1 MWYDGVVDTFC
12 ISSAILGSEKHI
24 IVSGDGFFTT
34 SKDPKEVWF
43 LDGTLD
49 PNKPLCLDSILRLN
63 GTDISIKPPDRW
75 HKPMTLLTS
84 GSLDVR
90 IPWSQVMPSLPY
102 KHFVKTLIKSIVDV
116 IQSLPK
122 DYYIS
127 SWGPGGRFLSS
138 LKAAKVDA
146 NLFKEACDSV
156 DRDSGALETFKPG
169 PGGYLPV
176 VEYDR
181 FATRTGRLK
190 VSSGPN
196 ILTLKK
202 EHRKLL
208 KSNFPG
214 GYICSIDFSALEA
227 RIILA
232 ETGKEF
238 DGPDLY
244 AKIARELFGGT
255 IDRDVVKGAVI
266 SELYG
271 SSKHTL
277 GLRLGISGSKL
288 DEFVGTIREYFETQH
303 LKKRLK
309 EEYSLTSKIKNK
321 YGRPLELPEPQD
333 HLLVNTF
340 AQSTGVDV
348 SLLGFKNVVE
358 QLGTDGI
365 RPLFVLHDALIL
377 DVREDRIKDVEGIKS
392 TIVPGYSSKFPLKFE
407 TI

>member
-1 MWYDGVVDTFC
+1 MDSFC
-12 ISSAILGSEKHI
+12 ISSTILGSEKHI
-24 IVSGDGFFTT
+24 VVSSDGYTTT
-34 SKDPKEVWF
+34 SKDPKDVWF
-43 LDGTLD
+43 LNGVID
-49 PNKPLCLDSILRLN
+49 PNKPLCLDSALRLAGIVIQVN
-63 GTDISIKPPDRW
+63 PPERW
-75 HKPMTLLTS
+75 YKPMQFLTS
-84 GSLDVR
+84 GSIEVK
-90 IPWSQVMPSLPY
+90 IPWPQVMPSAPY
-102 KHFVKTLIKSIVDV
+102 KQFVKSLIKSISDT
-116 IQSLPK
+116 IDKLPK
-122 DYYIS
+122 DYYVS

-138 LKAAKVDA
+138 LKAAKVDM
-146 NLFKEACDSV
+146 NLYKEACDSV

-169 PGGYLPV
+169 PGGFLTPIT
-176 VEYDR
+176 YDR

-255 IDRDVVKGAVI
+255 IDRDIVKGAVI

>member
-1 MWYDGVVDTFC
+1 M
-12 ISSAILGSEKHI
+12 S
-24 IVSGDGFFTT
+24 
-34 SKDPKEVWF
+34 
-43 LDGTLD
+43 
-49 PNKPLCLDSILRLN
+49 
-63 GTDISIKPPDRW
+63 
-75 HKPMTLLTS
+75 LLTS

-90 IPWSQVMPSLPY
+90 IPWSQVMPSVPY
-102 KHFVKTLIKSIVDV
+102 KQFVKTLIKTITDV

-122 DYYIS
+122 DYYVTA
-127 SWGPGGRFLSS
+127 WGPGGRFLST

-169 PGGYLPV
+169 PGGYLPP

-202 EHRKLL
+202 EHKKLL

-214 GYICSIDFSALEA
+214 GSICSIDFSALEA

-232 ETGKEF
+232 ETGRSF

-244 AKIARELFGGT
+244 AKIAQDLFGGS

-288 DEFVGTIREYFETQH
+288 DEFVGAIKDYFQTQH

-309 EEYSLTSKIKNK
+309 DEYAKTQRVRNR

-333 HLLVNTF
+333 HLLVNTY

-348 SLLGFKNVVE
+348 SLLGFKNVVDK
-358 QLGTDGI
+358 LGTDGI

-377 DVREDRIKDVEGIKS
+377 DVREDRLRDVES
-392 TIVPGYSSKFPLKFE
+392 VEAVDVPSYSSKFPLKFE
-407 TI
+407 IIQ

>member
-1 MWYDGVVDTFC
+1 MDSFC
-12 ISSAILGSEKHI
+12 ISSRILGSEKHI
-24 IVSGDGFFTT
+24 IVSDDGFSTT
-34 SKDPKEVWF
+34 MKDPKDVW
-43 LDGTLD
+43 LLNGIMD
-49 PNKPLCLDSILRLN
+49 PNKPLCLDSAVRLS
-63 GTDISIKPPDRW
+63 GIELCITPPERW
-75 HKPMTLLTS
+75 FKPMQFLTS
-84 GSLDVR
+84 GSVDVT
-90 IPWSQVMPSLPY
+90 IPWSQVIPTEPY
-102 KHFVKTLIKSIVDV
+102 KRFVKTLVKSITD
-116 IQSLPK
+116 IIDTLPK
-122 DYYIS
+122 EYYVS

-146 NLFKEACDSV
+146 SLYKEACDSV

-169 PGGYLPV
+169 PGGFLPPV
-176 VEYDR
+176 TYDR

-214 GYICSIDFSALEA
+214 GSICSIDFSALEA

-232 ETGKEF
+232 EAGKEF

-244 AKIARELFGGT
+244 AKIAHELFGGT
-255 IDRDVVKGAVI
+255 IERDVVKGAVI

-288 DEFVGTIREYFETQH
+288 DEFVGTIRDYFETQR

-309 EEYSLTSKIKNK
+309 EEYSSTSKVRNK

-348 SLLGFKNVVE
+348 SLLGFKNVVD

-377 DVREDRIKDVEGIKS
+377 DVREDRLKDVEGIKS